1 MSRSIKTQRLREKMR
16 AEVKHSK
23 QSTFDNISEPKKS
36 EPAKAITPDL
46 RKQIEITSITASTRE
61 DEWAFKV
68 SFRLLPSKTAFSRL
82 TSDVYFD
89 EQKLE
94 SLRLRIIQGPLAADD
109 LEFSFAIDMRGIV
122 QGQHCLKVEMYE
134 LWDSNEKLT
143 CTSKEIAVEYIPVR
157 REDRLIKIPIMKTI
171 AGADV
176 SIVLDSEK
184 EIYRKME
191 ENMKKET
198 VSKRDEW

>member
-1 MSRSIKTQRLREKMR
+1 
-16 AEVKHSK
+16 
-23 QSTFDNISEPKKS
+23 
-36 EPAKAITPDL
+36 
-46 RKQIEITSITASTRE
+46 
-61 DEWAFKV
+61 
-68 SFRLLPSKTAFSRL
+68 
-82 TSDVYFD
+82 
-89 EQKLE
+89 
-94 SLRLRIIQGPLAADD
+94 
-109 LEFSFAIDMRGIV
+109 
-122 QGQHCLKVEMYE
+122 MYE